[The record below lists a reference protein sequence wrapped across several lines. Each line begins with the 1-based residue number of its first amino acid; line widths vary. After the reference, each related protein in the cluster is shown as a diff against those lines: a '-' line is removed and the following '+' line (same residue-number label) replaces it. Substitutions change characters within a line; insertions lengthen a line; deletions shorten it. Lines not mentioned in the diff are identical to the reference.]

1 MEQSKT
7 EATRYHQKKRAEQGK
22 KNEALKEKAN
32 SLAKEIQ
39 YLKYVLEGPQ
49 GRGKERAP
57 S

>member
-7 EATRYHQKKRAEQGK
+7 AATRYHQKKRAEQGK